1 MLALEDREHTQEDG
15 PAVLSGGVLDL
26 EMNW

>member
-1 MLALEDREHTQEDG
+1 MLALEDGEHTQEDG
-15 PAVLSGGVLDL
+15 PAVLLGSVLDL